1 MFLGEWKK
9 YLLKELE
16 DEPLTLRR
24 SEVDIEGFKIQDNLN
39 SNFWDQDGNLKTK
52 LKERLLRIAENF
64 LKNLNLPFVDMEDV
78 TITGSLAN
86 YNWSKYSD
94 IDLHIILDFSQI
106 DENKALVKQLFDAK
120 RSLWNRTHKIMMHEH
135 EVEIYVQDTHESHA
149 STGVYSVLNSKW
161 NIKPSRTNF
170 QVDWECV
177 KIKTSCFMN
186 LIDDVASVYNIKNYK
201 KAFKESKRLKEKIK
215 KFRSGGLRDGGAYS
229 VENLAFKLLRRN
241 EYMGK
246 LLDLHVK
253 SYDKLFSLDKEFK
266 KKL

>member
-135 EVEIYVQDTHESHA
+135 EVEIYVQDIDESHA
-149 STGVYSVLNSKW
+149 STGVYSVLSDKW
-161 NIKPSRTNF
+161 NIKPSRVDF

-177 KIKTSCFMN
+177 KIKASCFMK
-186 LIDDVASVYNIKNYK
+186 LIDDAQGIYDVENYEK
-201 KAFKESKRLKEKIK
+201 SYKESKRLKQKIK
-215 KFRSGGLRDGGAYS
+215 NFRSSGLNDGGAYS
-229 VENLAFKLLRRN
+229 VENLTFKLLRRN
-241 EYMGK
+241 DYLKK
-246 LLDLHVK
+246 LLELHIR
-253 SYDKLFSLDKEFK
+253 SYDKLFSLEKAK